1 MHRYT
6 PSGIRYTNS
15 LSDAGYGGTI
25 FIGKD
30 CCMAKN
36 FPPFSS
42 LLRDLMK
49 KHGRNVNETARQM
62 GLDHASFSRILRGT
76 RTPASAEQV
85 EKLSGVLH
93 LKEDERRNLMLAYC
107 VSVLGDAVYAGF
119 REIRRFEMAI
129 KSEEERTEASP
140 AKEEV
145 LRLIREA
152 LRTSDRA
159 KVCLAGADPDL
170 IQVLREAEDLRIL
183 AILDDGMRL
192 DQDGE
197 LPNLILMERLLPLVC
212 EKGDNVQV
220 FGVYGERAALD
231 ALSPSLTQCL
241 ITKDQVIL
249 FDRDCTEGIVCQ
261 SPSQI
266 SVFARNFELRL
277 RDGERFL
284 QSAGAKGRNRDTGL
298 YSLEERSCTLHAD
311 GRDVTL
317 TEPGL
322 VQLFRDYD
330 AFLQGG
336 ERWSSSQAEALLE

>member
-1 MHRYT
+1 
-6 PSGIRYTNS
+6 
-15 LSDAGYGGTI
+15 
-25 FIGKD
+25 
-30 CCMAKN
+30 MAEN
-36 FPPFSS
+36 FPPFSP

-85 EKLSGVLH
+85 EKLSGVLR
-93 LKEDERRNLMLAYC
+93 LREAESRDLMRAYC

-119 REIRRFEMAI
+119 REIHRFETAI
-129 KSEEERTEASP
+129 GAEEERTEASP
-140 AKEEV
+140 AKEKV

-197 LPNLILMERLLPLVC
+197 LPNLILVERLLPLVC

-220 FGVYGERAALD
+220 FGVYGELASLD
-231 ALSPSLTQCL
+231 ALSPSLTQGL
-241 ITKDQVIL
+241 ITKDQAVL

-284 QSAGAKGRNRDTGL
+284 QSAGAKGRNRDTGNRGTGNRDTGL

-336 ERWSSSQAEALLE
+336 ERWSRTQALALLE

>member
-1 MHRYT
+1 
-6 PSGIRYTNS
+6 
-15 LSDAGYGGTI
+15 
-25 FIGKD
+25 
-30 CCMAKN
+30 MAEN

-42 LLRDLMK
+42 LLRNLMK

-85 EKLSGVLH
+85 EKLSGVLR
-93 LKEDERRNLMLAYC
+93 LREAESRDLMRAYC

-119 REIRRFEMAI
+119 REIRRFETAI
-129 KSEEERTEASP
+129 GAEEEGTGVSHE
-140 AKEEV
+140 KQKV
-145 LRLIREA
+145 LHLIREA
-152 LRTSDRA
+152 IHTSPRA

-170 IQVLREAEDLRIL
+170 IPVLREAEDLQIL

-192 DQDGE
+192 DPDGN
-197 LPNLILMERLLPLVC
+197 LPNLMLLERLLPLVC
-212 EKGDNVQV
+212 EKGDKVQV
-220 FGVYGERAALD
+220 FGVYGELASLD
-231 ALSPSLTQCL
+231 ALSPSLTQGL
-241 ITKDQVIL
+241 ITKDQAVL

-284 QSAGAKGRNRDTGL
+284 QSAGAKGRNRDTGNRGTGNRDTGL

-336 ERWSSSQAEALLE
+336 ERWSRTQALALLE